1 MADIESSSQAET
13 PQSPEPQKPIL
24 LVNPVHI
31 TDEKGEAPMA
41 NDDDI
46 LELTEEADEE
56 GTRAED
62 PSSKTE
68 PSKSESI
75 LQMIQEETQPNRP
88 AAIRRTP
95 TPAAFP
101 KIEISTHEMLKNKR
115 KELDRKIF
123 SIGGKVR
130 DESSLKIIEG
140 NMLAIMEISKETK
153 DLKGLTEAFLQA
165 TSPNDSLPATGPMGN
180 NGDTKVEEADNP
192 LIFAQNFRSGIYLV
206 LNMTNGDLNI
216 LGGRQAEKLKP
227 EILDEFYGQI
237 NTSDDFSILSRKI
250 EKAGEARE
258 TQRGEATDES
268 DHKSLASNS

>member
-1 MADIESSSQAET
+1 MPNNESPSPAET

-24 LVNPVHI
+24 LVNPVEI
-31 TDEKGEAPMA
+31 PDDRGEAPMS
-41 NDDDI
+41 NDNDI
-46 LELTEEADEE
+46 LELTEEANEE
-56 GTRAED
+56 GARAEN
-62 PSSKTE
+62 PSAKME
-68 PSKSESI
+68 PSKSEAI
-75 LQMIQEETQPNRP
+75 LKMIQEETQPNRP
-88 AAIRRTP
+88 AVVRRTP

-101 KIEISTHEMLKNKR
+101 KIEISTHEILRSKR

-165 TSPNDSLPATGPMGN
+165 TSPNDSLPATGPMGS
-180 NGDTKVEEADNP
+180 NGDTKVEATDNP
-192 LIFAQNFRSGIYLV
+192 LIFAQNFRNGIYLM
-206 LNMTNGDLNI
+206 LNRANGDLDI

-258 TQRGEATDES
+258 TQRGEADEEA